1 MEERLACIRFN
12 HVGKSYYFSTD
23 LDLHKG
29 DKVVVETIRG
39 LELGE
44 LITDLKDISE
54 FNLDTELKKIKRKAN
69 RADIDVHAFNK
80 VKASKSL
87 EICKDIVKEYDLDMH
102 LVSCEYTLD
111 ASKVIFM
118 YTSESRVDFREL
130 LKELASVFKCR
141 IELRQIGVRDE
152 IRRIGG
158 NGACGRELCCCSFL
172 GNFETV
178 SIKMAKEQNISLN
191 PSKISGCCGRLMCCL
206 KYEQNVYEEKLSR
219 LPRIGAIVKTEEGT
233 GEVCGIETLKE
244 IIKVKLNDGEETYFK
259 KFEAKDVEIIK
270 NAEDEE
276 KLNVENQEDLK
287 ELEAL
292 EKLEEIDSKNSNDDI

>member
-12 HVGKSYYFSTD
+12 SVGKSYYFSTN

-44 LITDLKDISE
+44 LITELKDLSE
-54 FNLDTELKKIKRKAN
+54 FNLDTELKKVKRKAN

-80 VKASKSL
+80 AKASKSL

-141 IELRQIGVRDE
+141 IELRQIGPRDKSK
-152 IRRIGG
+152 IVGG
-158 NGACGRELCCCSFL
+158 LGSCGLPLCCASFL
-172 GNFETV
+172 GEFDGV
-178 SIKMAKEQNISLN
+178 SINMAKNQMLAINID
-191 PSKISGCCGRLMCCL
+191 KISGSCGRLLCCL
-206 KYEQNVYEEKLSR
+206 KYEDDTYSEEKKRFPKIGSR
-219 LPRIGAIVKTEEGT
+219 VKYDNKVVKVVGLNVISDLVKIDYD
-233 GEVCGIETLKE
+233 GNVSFVPLKE
-244 IIKVKLNDGEETYFK
+244 IKKLPNRDK
-259 KFEAKDVEIIK
+259 
-270 NAEDEE
+270 EDNNEPR
-276 KLNVENQEDLK
+276 
-287 ELEAL
+287 
-292 EKLEEIDSKNSNDDI
+292 SH